1 MPSFLG
7 EYRHTI
13 DTKGRLIVP
22 ARLRPALAGDEVV
35 LTRWLE
41 KSVAMWSQEGWGE
54 IEATLRAQAG
64 TSAGSRAF
72 VRLVA
77 ASAHADQIDKQ
88 GRISVPQH
96 LREHAGIDKEVVVIG
111 AVTRAELWDP
121 QRWAEL
127 KQTGDDSLEE
137 LAAQMEL

>member
-1 MPSFLG
+1 
-7 EYRHTI
+7 
-13 DTKGRLIVP
+13 
-22 ARLRPALAGDEVV
+22 
-35 LTRWLE
+35 
-41 KSVAMWSQEGWGE
+41 MWSHEGWGE

-64 TSAGSRAF
+64 TSAASRTF
-72 VRLVA
+72 VRFVA
-77 ASAHADQIDKQ
+77 ASAHPDQIDKQ

-127 KQTGDDSLEE
+127 KQTGDESLEE